1 MLLCWPIRDY
11 GFSIVMYWCESQTIK
26 RVELDAFVMV
36 LKKTLEIPL
45 ESKETKAVNPKGN
58 KFWIFIR
65 MTVAEAKAPILWSPD
80 AKSWLIKKDP
90 GTGKYWTRRR
100 MEWERVR
107 WLVGITDSM
116 DMSLSNLWEIAKE
129 REVWHATVLGVAKC
143 WTLLS
148 D

>member
-1 MLLCWPIRDY
+1 MWESDHKE
-11 GFSIVMYWCESQTIK
+11 GWTWC
-26 RVELDAFVMV
+26 FWVMV

-90 GTGKYWTRRR
+90 GLENTELGREWNERGLDGWLASLIQWTWVWAISGRQRRKGKSG
-100 MEWERVR
+100 MLQSMGSQSVGHHWE
-107 WLVGITDSM
+107 T
-116 DMSLSNLWEIAKE
+116 EQQ
-129 REVWHATVLGVAKC
+129 
-143 WTLLS
+143 
-148 D
+148 